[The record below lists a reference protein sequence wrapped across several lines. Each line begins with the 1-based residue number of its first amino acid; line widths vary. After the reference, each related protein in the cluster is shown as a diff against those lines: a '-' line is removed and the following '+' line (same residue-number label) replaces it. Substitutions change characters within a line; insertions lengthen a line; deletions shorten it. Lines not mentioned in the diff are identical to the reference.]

1 MTANPPTASPAGP
14 SVKAAAAYH
23 HGDLRA
29 ALIVAAREALETMPP
44 EAITLKSLAARLGVS
59 QPAPYRHFQ
68 SREALLAAVAADGF
82 ERFRA
87 QLAEAAANAPE
98 GEKFEACCLAYLAFG
113 RANMGVYRL
122 MFASRL
128 VPTSGDGPLG
138 EAAAAAFNFLVEG
151 LAHRVPPERVQ
162 AMAVW
167 VWSTLH
173 GLVMLEAEGLL
184 PGRMKDQ
191 ASSAEVVRQMAEV
204 FASPRGPPSPAP
216 SCEGRGSFTPVPQP
230 RGSAPDD
237 PAHR

>member
-1 MTANPPTASPAGP
+1 MTPNPPAGAPAAP
-14 SVKAAAAYH
+14 SVKAADAYH

-59 QPAPYRHFQ
+59 QPAPYRHFH

-82 ERFRA
+82 ERFRT
-87 QLAEAAANAPE
+87 QLAQAAANAPD
-98 GEKFEACCLAYLAFG
+98 GGKFEACCLAYLAFG

-138 EAAAAAFNFLVEG
+138 QAAAAAFNFLVDG
-151 LAHRVPPERVQ
+151 LAHRVPPEKVH

-184 PGRMKDQ
+184 SARMKDQ
-191 ASSAEVVRQMAEV
+191 ASSVDVVRQMAEV
-204 FASPRGPPSPAP
+204 FASPRGPL
-216 SCEGRGSFTPVPQP
+216 TPLPQP
-230 RGSAPDD
+230 PGSAHDD
-237 PAHR
+237 SAHR

>member
-1 MTANPPTASPAGP
+1 MPANRPTRSAAAPG
-14 SVKAAAAYH
+14 VKAANAYH

-44 EAITLKSLAARLGVS
+44 EAIMLKSLAARLGVS
-59 QPAPYRHFQ
+59 QPAPYRHFEN
-68 SREALLAAVAADGF
+68 REALLAAVAADGF

-87 QLAEAAANAPE
+87 QLSQAEANAPD
-98 GEKFEACCLAYLAFG
+98 GAKFEACCLAYLAFG

-128 VPTSGDGPLG
+128 VPTSGDGTLRQ
-138 EAAAAAFNFLVEG
+138 AAAAAFNFLVEG
-151 LAHRVPPERVQ
+151 LAHRVPHERVH

-184 PGRMKDQ
+184 SGPTKDQ
-191 ASSAEVVRQMAEV
+191 PSSVEVVRQMAEA
-204 FASPRGPPSPAP
+204 FTSWPGALPSPPTLGA
-216 SCEGRGSFTPVPQP
+216 TVVPRP
-230 RGSAPDD
+230 RTDFPEC
-237 PAHR
+237 